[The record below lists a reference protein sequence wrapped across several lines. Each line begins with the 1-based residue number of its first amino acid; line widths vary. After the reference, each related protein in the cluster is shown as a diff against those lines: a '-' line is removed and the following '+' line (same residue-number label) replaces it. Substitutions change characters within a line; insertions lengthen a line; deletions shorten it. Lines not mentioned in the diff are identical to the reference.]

1 MTPMTC
7 KRLLRSFALVTLL
20 AVAAPAL
27 AQEGVANFYKGKTI
41 TIVVGTS
48 AGGGYDTYSRL
59 MARYMTKHIPGN
71 PVVVVQNMPGAAS
84 NLAAGYVYGVAP
96 RDGTFIVAPFPA
108 SIIETLISE
117 KAQTRFD
124 ASKFNYLGSA
134 NSDVYVCLSR
144 ADSGIKTLDD
154 AMTKEIIVGATAD
167 GGSTRDFPTLL
178 NKVLGTKFNVVNG
191 YAGTREIT
199 LALEKGEVQGQCGTG
214 WSSISSLKPD
224 WFRDGTVN
232 IVVQEEATGYPELN
246 AKGIKR
252 TVDFAKTQEQ
262 RQMLE
267 LLYSQEIFGRP
278 YMVGPE
284 VPAERVEALRQAF
297 METWKDP
304 ELVAEAAKMKLDI
317 GALSGADVQ
326 SVVTKVFATPPSVI
340 AKVKSALAIMR

>member
-1 MTPMTC
+1 MTC